1 MTPQLAPE
9 YRVQAVHTVLLPRTG
24 IALAPDGPEDD
35 RAYCVLAAGRKSSLW
50 WLGIGFTLVASLCGP
65 VRGNMRPRTYP
76 YASRTSRSS
85 RLRLDLPHYFSPDTD
100 ATGSVA
106 QVLRSMVALAMALL
120 LLPLGQ
126 GELFAQQAPP
136 PGQGASQ
143 NDRYNEQY
151 APDQQSRYGQQPYSQ
166 HPYPASGQVYPQ
178 QGGGQVQ
185 PINADQLDQLVA
197 PIALYPDT
205 LVAQVLTAS
214 TYPAQVADADQ
225 WRRLQGYAP
234 LDQIA
239 AGADAQTWDP
249 SVKALTAFPQV
260 LAQMHRNL
268 QWTTD
273 LGNVYYNQ
281 PQDVL
286 EAVQVM
292 RQRAQAAGNL
302 QSTPQVAVRYVQGN
316 IELAPVNP
324 QVVYV
329 PAYNPWA
336 VYGQPV
342 SPYPGFSLLGVLG
355 SIVGSAPLRYGLG
368 IAMTA
373 FSSTPWGWL
382 AWGLSWLTQA
392 VLFNHSNYYSNSNTV
407 ADWGFPYGGLRAAS
421 AMGRLP
427 HSVNRTADSYGWPGS
442 GSNGTRAQ
450 TYVHRPPNSNGQ
462 PAGGYSVTSGQ
473 GSVPRPPG
481 SYSRPGGGYNETRA
495 QTYVHR
501 PPNSYGRPGGGYS
514 VTPGQRSVPRPP
526 DSYAGNW
533 PGEGSSRGYQTPG
546 VGYARSPL
554 EAHNRVQPPVSSPR
568 LPTYRAPAA
577 GVQRGDFSGRS
588 TQASVAKGFAG
599 SSGKPA
605 HASGFHLFGGGHASE
620 NIHGGGHA
628 PKSFSGQK
636 KFSSGHSGGGHS
648 GGHSNDKHH
657 H

>member
-1 MTPQLAPE
+1 MK
-9 YRVQAVHTVLLPRTG
+9 PR
-24 IALAPDGPEDD
+24 
-35 RAYCVLAAGRKSSLW
+35 
-50 WLGIGFTLVASLCGP
+50 
-65 VRGNMRPRTYP
+65 MYP
-76 YASRTSRSS
+76 TASRTSRSS
-85 RLRLDLPHYFSPDTD
+85 RLQLDSPHYSSPDTG
-100 ATGSVA
+100 ATASVV

-136 PGQGASQ
+136 TGEGSSRNDPYYGQH
-143 NDRYNEQY
+143 EQ
-151 APDQQSRYGQQPYSQ
+151 DKQLGYGQQPFEQQS
-166 HPYPASGQVYPQ
+166 YPASGQVYAWQ
-178 QGGGQVQ
+178 EGRQAQ
-185 PINADQLDQLVA
+185 PLNAEQLDQLVA
-197 PIALYPDT
+197 PIALYPDN

-225 WRRLQGYAP
+225 WRQLQGYAP
-234 LDQIA
+234 LDRIA
-239 AGADAQTWDP
+239 AGANVQTWDP

-268 QWTTD
+268 AWTSD
-273 LGNVYYNQ
+273 LGNAYYNQ
-281 PQDVL
+281 PPDVL

-302 QSTPQVAVRYVQGN
+302 QSTPQVAVSYVQGN

-355 SIVGSAPLRYGLG
+355 SFLGSAPLRYGLG

-373 FSSTPWGWL
+373 FRSTPWGWL
-382 AWGLSWLTQA
+382 AWGLSWLTQS

-407 ADWGFPYGGLRAAS
+407 ADWGFPYGGSLAAS
-421 AMGRLP
+421 AMARLP
-427 HSVNRTADSYGWPGS
+427 NSVNALTDSYGWPSS

-450 TYVHRPPNSNGQ
+450 
-462 PAGGYSVTSGQ
+462 A
-473 GSVPRPPG
+473 
-481 SYSRPGGGYNETRA
+481 
-495 QTYVHR
+495 YVHR
-501 PPNSYGRPGGGYS
+501 PPNSYGQPSGGYSVAPAQGSVPRPPSSYGRPGGGYNETHAQTYVPRPPNSYGQPGGGSNETRAQTYVPRPPNSYGQPGGGYS
-514 VTPGQRSVPRPP
+514 VTPEQRSVPRPP
-526 DSYAGNW
+526 GSYAANR
-533 PGEGSSRGYQTPG
+533 PGEGANRGYQAPG

-568 LPTYRAPAA
+568 MPTYRAPKA
-577 GVQRGDFSGRS
+577 GVQRGDFGQRS
-588 TQASVAKGFAG
+588 SETFVGKGFAG
-599 SSGKPA
+599 SSSKPA
-605 HASGFHLFGGGHASE
+605 HAGGLHLFGGNRPSE

-628 PKSFSGQK
+628 PKSFNGGK
-636 KFSSGHSGGGHS
+636 NFGTGHSGGGGHS